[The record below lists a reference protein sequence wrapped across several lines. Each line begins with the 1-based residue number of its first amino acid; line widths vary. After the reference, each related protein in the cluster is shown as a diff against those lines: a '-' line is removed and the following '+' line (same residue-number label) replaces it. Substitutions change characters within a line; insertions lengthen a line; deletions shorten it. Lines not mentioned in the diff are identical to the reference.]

1 VAHGQEGRQTTVT
14 RCPSSTLVRWFFVTG
29 HASSNIFIV
38 LRFEAIERKQQK
50 YKLLFIHQVVM
61 YQQEPEGASFLK
73 QTIHIHV

>member
-1 VAHGQEGRQTTVT
+1 
-14 RCPSSTLVRWFFVTG
+14 
-29 HASSNIFIV
+29 